1 LHPPD
6 ATGQDAGVNPESR
19 TQRLHW
25 SRLRELF
32 REACRHGDALHESW
46 LRDACGEDAEVERI
60 LRELLEAAATQR
72 DDPLR

>member
-1 LHPPD
+1 M
-6 ATGQDAGVNPESR
+6 NPETR

-32 REACRHGDALHESW
+32 REACIHGDTAHDSW
-46 LRDACGEDAEVERI
+46 LREACGEDAEVERI

-72 DDPLR
+72 DDPLS

>member
-1 LHPPD
+1 M
-6 ATGQDAGVNPESR
+6 NPETR

>member
-1 LHPPD
+1 M
-6 ATGQDAGVNPESR
+6 NPETR
-19 TQRLHW
+19 IQRLHW

-32 REACRHGDALHESW
+32 RKACLHGGEHESW
-46 LRDACGEDAEVERI
+46 LREACGEDAEVERI